1 MRYTFPMVTEED
13 EIRRQA
19 RKRLEARME
28 REGRVSASTQSVRPR
43 APLFIV
49 VGVVVVLICVIV
61 FSLTMCSNG
70 AGKEPSTQNQAQSGA
85 AAVSSASGQAESS
98 GGTEGQSSTAAESD
112 EPKRDELVSIIGE
125 EEAEKLMAQVQS
137 SEDARWIAAH
147 PDVFAFDGPE
157 VQAKVLKLAAD
168 DPLALSFVRNFP
180 DQYSQESPSAD
191 ESLALSVDSPSANV
205 SSTSVP
211 HLYQWDRRWGYTVY
225 NADAFGLSGC
235 GPTSLAMVYQALT
248 GKADRTPYDMGQL
261 AYEGNYVVEWLGT
274 ANDFFTESAGQL
286 GLKCETIEPDVKAI
300 TDTLKSGKPIVAN
313 LGVGTFTSYGHFFV
327 LAGVADNGEI
337 IVNDPYSATRSSQTW
352 DPQVIASESVAL
364 YAYSLANE

>member
-1 MRYTFPMVTEED
+1 MG
-13 EIRRQA
+13 
-19 RKRLEARME
+19 
-28 REGRVSASTQSVRPR
+28 REGREGRERRVSASPQSARPR
-43 APLFIV
+43 APLFIA
-49 VGVVVVLICVIV
+49 VGVVVVLICVIA
-61 FSLTMCSNG
+61 FSVTLCSN
-70 AGKEPSTQNQAQSGA
+70 APGKESSAQGQTQSSAATASSDSGQ
-85 AAVSSASGQAESS
+85 AVSS
-98 GGTEGQSSTAAESD
+98 GGAEGQLSSAAESD
-112 EPKRDELVSIIGE
+112 EPKRDELVSVIGE
-125 EEAEKLMAQVQS
+125 EEADKLIDQVES

-147 PDVFAFDGPE
+147 PDALAFDGPE

-180 DQYSQESPSAD
+180 DQYSQESPSTD

-205 SSTSVP
+205 PSTSVP

-274 ANDFFTESAGQL
+274 ANDYFTESAGQL
-286 GLKCETIEPDVKAI
+286 GLKCETIEPDANVI